1 MLTVHVIFNAH
12 LDPIWLWPWHAGID
26 EALSTCR
33 SACERLDAN
42 PDVCFSQGEAWVYH
56 QVERLDPGVF
66 KRIREHIAAGRW
78 EIIGGWWTQPDC
90 NFPEEIGIRHQI
102 QMGREYFL
110 DTFGQFPEIGFNPAN
125 AYLVFP
131 HGFLVGTSKSVL
143 LKGNS

>member
-56 QVERLDPGVF
+56 QVERLDPGLF
-66 KRIREHIAAGRW
+66 KRIQEHIAAGRW
-78 EIIGGWWTQPDC
+78 EIIGGSSIMMVFASQRSAR
-90 NFPEEIGIRHQI
+90 EISTICLWEAPRSR
-102 QMGREYFL
+102 M
-110 DTFGQFPEIGFNPAN
+110 
-125 AYLVFP
+125 
-131 HGFLVGTSKSVL
+131 
-143 LKGNS
+143 